1 MPQDGTAKN
10 VVAFTQFGGLS
21 SNADRRDIATGA
33 AILTNMTLN
42 VPGQLSSRLGHT
54 AVEFANEQA
63 AVSYECIAMTRYE
76 TPSYTFICYQ
86 LDDGSIR
93 TGRTPT

>member
-1 MPQDGTAKN
+1 MPQDGAAKN
-10 VVAFTQFGGLS
+10 VVAFTEFGGLS
-21 SNADRRDIATGA
+21 PNADKRDIGLGA

-63 AVSYECIAMTRYE
+63 AVNYEVIAVTRYE
-76 TPSYTFICYQ
+76 TPSYTWIVYET
-86 LDDGSIR
+86 DDGAIR
-93 TGRTPT
+93 TGRTPS

>member
-10 VVAFTQFGGLS
+10 VVAFTEFGGLAT
-21 SNADRRDIATGA
+21 NADKRDIGLGA
-33 AILTNMTLN
+33 AILTNLTLN
-42 VPGQLSSRLGHT
+42 VPGQLTSRLGHG

-63 AVSYECIAMTRYE
+63 AVNYEVIAVTRFE

-86 LDDGSIR
+86 LDDGSVR
-93 TGRTPT
+93 TGRTPE

>member
-21 SNADRRDIATGA
+21 SNADKRDIQTGA

-42 VPGQLSSRLGHT
+42 VPGQLSSRLGHEE
-54 AVEFANEQA
+54 VEFANAQA
-63 AVSYECIAMTRYE
+63 AVNHEILAMTRYE
-76 TPSYTFICYQ
+76 TASYTYIVYET
-86 LDDGSIR
+86 DDGSIR
-93 TGRTPT
+93 TGRTPE